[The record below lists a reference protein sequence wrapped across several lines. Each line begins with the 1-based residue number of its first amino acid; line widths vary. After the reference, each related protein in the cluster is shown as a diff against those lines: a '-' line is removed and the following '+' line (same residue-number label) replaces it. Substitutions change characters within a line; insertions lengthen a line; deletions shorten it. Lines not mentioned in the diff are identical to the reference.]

1 MADDGSDTS
10 KRGDILGD
18 SNADSKVPDETECD
32 DADKT
37 PITITTTKNALITTQ
52 LGPCDAYPHP
62 VKISIMGARKVG
74 MACAI
79 AILMRH
85 IASEICLIDQNSDKA
100 SAEAEDIQ
108 HAGIFLGCPLVV
120 GTSDIY
126 KVKDSTVVVI
136 AVCEKKLEEEVNV
149 KHNIEVFKKIIP
161 IIAKLACKAV
171 LLVVTQPID
180 VMSYITWKLSKFPS
194 SRVLGTGTLLDSCRF
209 QDLLSR
215 KLGLAR
221 TSINCMTIGA
231 QGDTSV
237 SIWSSVHVAG
247 TKIRDINPRMGEADD
262 PEKWRDIS
270 EAVNKTDTKLNR
282 KKGEGGPNCWAL
294 GFCTAEIVDAIVR
307 NTKAVLPVST
317 YIHWKNIR
325 LASELVLI
333 DVNED
338 LAKAEAEDISHA
350 AAYLGNPRIVGT
362 KDYACA
368 RDAAVCVI
376 TVGSQS
382 REDLRPAD
390 YLEHNL
396 KIFKDVIPNVSK
408 YAPNSVL
415 LILSKPVDILSYVAM
430 KLSGFPP
437 NRVIG
442 LGTFLDSCRFQY
454 FIAQKLGL
462 SANAIQAL
470 IIGESGP
477 ASVPVWSAVAVMGMP
492 LKDINKEIGTRT
504 DPESWGDLHAKVVN
518 TDNELILKKG
528 YHSWA
533 VGICAGE
540 IVDAIVR
547 NTCACFTV
555 STFMKKKE
563 GVQREK
569 KMTTLKDQLLTTV
582 TESVSTGKNKI
593 TVVGVGQVGMACAFS
608 ILTNHVSSDVVLIDV
623 MADKLKGE
631 MLDLQ
636 HGSAFMKNAKVSA
649 STDYSVSVNSSLCI
663 VTAGARQREGET
675 RLDLVQ
681 RNTDIFKGI
690 IPELV
695 KYSPNTILLI
705 VSNPVDILTYVAWK
719 LSGLP
724 KNRVIGSGTN
734 LDSARF
740 RFLLSQKLNVAPTSC
755 HGWIIGEHGDTSVY
769 YNYETFVFLFVSVP
783 LWSGVNVAGVR
794 LRDLNEYVGTDKD
807 EEHWNELHKQVIQS
821 AYQVIKLKGYTSWA
835 IGLSVSQLAS
845 AILRNS
851 NQVHAVSTLVTDHHG
866 IKEEVFLSLPCTLG
880 EDGVTHIVQQ
890 KLTDNELASLHT
902 SSAMMHKVQESLK
915 F

>member
-1 MADDGSDTS
+1 MKCSTSLYNRLNMRRKPDFFDYARANGTKSTGASVSTGRRLIGTPYKITRSSWLRSALAGGSS
-10 KRGDILGD
+10 SVSSV
-18 SNADSKVPDETECD
+18 SNVVAPTYDMTWELHAHLQR
-32 DADKT
+32 ADKT
-37 PITITTTKNALITTQ
+37 PLTITTTKNALITTQ
-52 LGPCDAYPHP
+52 LDPCDAYPHSI
-62 VKISIMGARKVG
+62 KISIVGARKVG

-79 AILMRH
+79 AILMRR
-85 IASEICLIDQNSDKA
+85 IASEVCLIDQNSDKA

-108 HAGIFLGCPLVV
+108 HASIFLGCPLVV

-126 KVKDSTVVVI
+126 KVKDSAVVVI
-136 AVCEKKLEEEVNV
+136 AVCEKKLEEEINI
-149 KHNIEVFKKIIP
+149 KHNIEIFKKIIP
-161 IIAKLACKAV
+161 TIAKLACKAV
-171 LLVVTQPID
+171 LLVASQPID
-180 VMSYITWKLSKFPS
+180 VMSYVTWKLSKFPS

-221 TSINCMTIGA
+221 TSINCMSIGA
-231 QGDTSV
+231 QGDTSAISFFLQHRFTV

-247 TKIRDINPRMGEADD
+247 TKIRDINPQMGEADD

-270 EAVNKTDTKLNR
+270 EAVNKIDTVLNR
-282 KKGEGGPNCWAL
+282 KKGERGPNCWAL

-307 NTKAVLPVST
+307 NTKVVLPVST
-317 YIHWKNIR
+317 YIQWKNIR

-333 DVNED
+333 DMNED

-368 RDAAVCVI
+368 RDAMVCVI

-382 REDLRPAD
+382 REDLRSAD

-408 YAPNSVL
+408 YAPNSIL

-462 SANAIQAL
+462 SANAVQAL

-504 DPESWGDLHAKVVN
+504 DPESWNDLHAKVIN

-528 YHSWA
+528 YHNWA

-555 STFMKKKE
+555 STFMK
-563 GVQREK
+563 G
-569 KMTTLKDQLLTTV
+569 
-582 TESVSTGKNKI
+582 
-593 TVVGVGQVGMACAFS
+593 C
-608 ILTNHVSSDVVLIDV
+608 
-623 MADKLKGE
+623 
-631 MLDLQ
+631 Q
-636 HGSAFMKNAKVSA
+636 HGLEK
-649 STDYSVSVNSSLCI
+649 
-663 VTAGARQREGET
+663 
-675 RLDLVQ
+675 
-681 RNTDIFKGI
+681 DIF
-690 IPELV
+690 
-695 KYSPNTILLI
+695 T
-705 VSNPVDILTYVAWK
+705 
-719 LSGLP
+719 
-724 KNRVIGSGTN
+724 
-734 LDSARF
+734 
-740 RFLLSQKLNVAPTSC
+740 
-755 HGWIIGEHGDTSVY
+755 
-769 YNYETFVFLFVSVP
+769 
-783 LWSGVNVAGVR
+783 
-794 LRDLNEYVGTDKD
+794 
-807 EEHWNELHKQVIQS
+807 
-821 AYQVIKLKGYTSWA
+821 
-835 IGLSVSQLAS
+835 
-845 AILRNS
+845 
-851 NQVHAVSTLVTDHHG
+851 
-866 IKEEVFLSLPCTLG
+866 SLPCMVG
-880 EDGVTHIVQQ
+880 RNGVQSFIRLLYTSKEQELMSISFRRIYEAQ
-890 KLTDNELASLHT
+890 KLILDKIE
-902 SSAMMHKVQESLK
+902 
-915 F
+915 

>member
-1 MADDGSDTS
+1 MADEGSDTP
-10 KRGDILGD
+10 RRDDIRGD
-18 SNADSKVPDETECD
+18 SNADSKVPDETEGD
-32 DADKT
+32 DTDKT

-52 LGPCDAYPHP
+52 LGPCDVYPHS
-62 VKISIMGARKVG
+62 VKISIVGTRKVG

-79 AILMRH
+79 AILMRR
-85 IASEICLIDQNSDKA
+85 IASEVCLIDQNSDKA

-126 KVKDSTVVVI
+126 KVKDSTVVII
-136 AVCEKKLEEEVNV
+136 AVCEKKLEEEINV
-149 KHNIEVFKKIIP
+149 KHNIEVFKKIVP
-161 IIAKLACKAV
+161 TIAKLACKAV

-221 TSINCMTIGA
+221 TSINCMSIGA
-231 QGDTSV
+231 QGDTSVNV

-247 TKIRDINPRMGEADD
+247 TKIRDINQRIGEADD
-262 PEKWRDIS
+262 PEKWHDIS
-270 EAVNKTDTKLNR
+270 EAVNKTEEYPCIADMTETK
-282 KKGEGGPNCWAL
+282 KKSPEVASNTVTVLLAKQ
-294 GFCTAEIVDAIVR
+294 AEHLVDGHRVKVVVVGSAPKGVAVAIAILF
-307 NTKAVLPVST
+307 K
-317 YIHWKNIR
+317 R

-333 DVNED
+333 DANEE
-338 LAKAEAEDISHA
+338 LAKTEAEDISHA

-362 KDYACA
+362 KDYVCA

-390 YLEHNL
+390 YLEQNL

-528 YHSWA
+528 YHNWA
-533 VGICAGE
+533 VGICTGE

-555 STFMKKKE
+555 STFMK
-563 GVQREK
+563 G
-569 KMTTLKDQLLTTV
+569 
-582 TESVSTGKNKI
+582 
-593 TVVGVGQVGMACAFS
+593 C
-608 ILTNHVSSDVVLIDV
+608 
-623 MADKLKGE
+623 
-631 MLDLQ
+631 Q
-636 HGSAFMKNAKVSA
+636 HGLEK
-649 STDYSVSVNSSLCI
+649 
-663 VTAGARQREGET
+663 
-675 RLDLVQ
+675 
-681 RNTDIFKGI
+681 DIF
-690 IPELV
+690 
-695 KYSPNTILLI
+695 T
-705 VSNPVDILTYVAWK
+705 
-719 LSGLP
+719 
-724 KNRVIGSGTN
+724 
-734 LDSARF
+734 
-740 RFLLSQKLNVAPTSC
+740 
-755 HGWIIGEHGDTSVY
+755 
-769 YNYETFVFLFVSVP
+769 
-783 LWSGVNVAGVR
+783 
-794 LRDLNEYVGTDKD
+794 
-807 EEHWNELHKQVIQS
+807 
-821 AYQVIKLKGYTSWA
+821 
-835 IGLSVSQLAS
+835 
-845 AILRNS
+845 
-851 NQVHAVSTLVTDHHG
+851 
-866 IKEEVFLSLPCTLG
+866 SLPCVVG
-880 EDGVTHIVQQ
+880 RNGVQSFIRLLYTSKEQ
-890 KLTDNELASLHT
+890 ELMTISFRRIYEAQRLILD
-902 SSAMMHKVQESLK
+902 KIE
-915 F
+915 